1 MDKFGRYYSWFLLA
15 ATALP
20 ALVRLAQPRQFA
32 ALTSERIADD
42 RKRARHRLWGWIS
55 LLGSALLM
63 PVYFF
68 YSHQRWLLVAFLIGV
83 LTGVEMIRNSA
94 APEPESLTRQ
104 NRLFGV
110 GYAACALLT
119 YFFLIR
125 K

>member
-1 MDKFGRYYSWFLLA
+1 MDKFGRYYSWFLLV

-20 ALVRLAQPRQFA
+20 ALVRLARPRQFA
-32 ALTSERIADD
+32 ELTSEKIIVEP
-42 RKRARHRLWGWIS
+42 KRSRHRLWGWIS
-55 LLGSALLM
+55 LVGSAVLV
-63 PVYFF
+63 PVYLF
-68 YSHQRWLLVAFLIGV
+68 YSHRRWLLVAFAIGV

-94 APEPESLTRQ
+94 SPQTESLTRQ

-110 GYAACALLT
+110 AYAACALLT

>member
-20 ALVRLAQPRQFA
+20 ALVRLASPRQFA
-32 ALTSERIADD
+32 VLTSERIADTS
-42 RKRARHRLWGWIS
+42 KRARHRRWGWIS
-55 LLGSALLM
+55 LLGSAVLV
-63 PVYFF
+63 PVYLF
-68 YSHQRWLLVAFLIGV
+68 YSQRWLLVAFAIGV

-94 APEPESLTRQ
+94 APEADSLTRQ
-104 NRLFGV
+104 NRAFGV
-110 GYAACALLT
+110 AYAACALLT

>member
-1 MDKFGRYYSWFLLA
+1 LDKFGRYYAWFLLA

-32 ALTSERIADD
+32 VLTSERIADE
-42 RKRARHRLWGWIS
+42 RKRGRHRLWGWVS
-55 LLGSALLM
+55 LLGSALLV

-68 YSHQRWLLVAFLIGV
+68 YSHQRWLLVAFIIGV

-94 APEPESLTRQ
+94 APEPDSLTRQ

-110 GYAACALLT
+110 AYAACALIT